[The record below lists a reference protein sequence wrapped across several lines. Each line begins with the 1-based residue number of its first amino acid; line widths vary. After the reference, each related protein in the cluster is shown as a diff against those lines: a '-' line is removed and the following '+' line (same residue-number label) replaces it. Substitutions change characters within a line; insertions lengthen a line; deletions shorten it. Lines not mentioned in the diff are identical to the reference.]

1 MIACASALF
10 GEVLNLHTMIESL
23 VGMHIPIVFEQ
34 SNQVAITITVM
45 ISRYSAKLRHGGR
58 VHRVNVASIH
68 GQLEQEVLTL
78 NCCETSTQAAKR
90 LTKIISPAEWRQT
103 LEQLCLRPK

>member
-10 GEVLNLHTMIESL
+10 GEVLDLHTMIESL
-23 VGMHIPIVFEQ
+23 VGMHIPIAFEQ
-34 SNQVAITITVM
+34 GNQAAITVM

-78 NCCETSTQAAKR
+78 NCCETSTQAAKG